1 MTEEHQIQDSDLDFN
16 SDDFDG
22 FYYTSEKSI
31 RKMDDAL
38 ILSKLSEKYPDFR
51 KDASEN
57 ILKRVIF
64 TMMDDTRHL
73 SYVMDE
79 CSIDIYEITKVIY
92 RNFSYIFNKCFIS
105 KMKYILSR
113 KAHVRARLAHR

>member
-1 MTEEHQIQDSDLDFN
+1 MQDSDLDFN

-31 RKMDDAL
+31 RKMDDSL

-51 KDASEN
+51 KDANEN

-64 TMMDDTRHL
+64 TMMDDTRHI
-73 SYVMDE
+73 SYVMEE
-79 CSIDIYEITKVIY
+79 CSIDIYEIMKVIY
-92 RNFSYIFNKCFIS
+92 RNYSYIFNKCFIS
-105 KMKYILSR
+105 KMKSILSR
-113 KAHVRARLAHR
+113 KAHVRARLAHG